1 MHRALLHS
9 LVQDILILRIVTEEE
24 PTKSTKGAS
33 TTWLIADDSEV
44 TKVRRMQ
51 INLYLHTCSRH
62 AMQNNSASRVVDES
76 GLAEC
81 LN

>member
-1 MHRALLHS
+1 
-9 LVQDILILRIVTEEE
+9 
-24 PTKSTKGAS
+24 
-33 TTWLIADDSEV
+33 V